1 MPQENFRLQRQN
13 QGIPDVY
20 KRQVLDIA
28 QPDILIQTFYFCD
41 KNPNFK
47 GANKIQIEKEPTFRY
62 NFTQSKMD
70 SFPFLGNSAAEAEA
84 EYLLQFGFRMID
96 KAFVPGRILWECEA
110 NELLEDSYKL
120 EEYDLSLIHI

>member
-1 MPQENFRLQRQN
+1 MTKKGL
-13 QGIPDVY
+13 
-20 KRQVLDIA
+20 VLDIA
-28 QPDILIQTFYFCD
+28 QPDILIQTFYFFD

-84 EYLLQFGFRMID
+84 ESFGNARRTNCWKTPTSWKNMP
-96 KAFVPGRILWECEA
+96 VSMCR
-110 NELLEDSYKL
+110 
-120 EEYDLSLIHI
+120 